1 MGIVIVTVKREV
13 VQLVAV
19 EVMAVVGAV
28 VGLIVI
34 EIEIDVVLL
43 TVLGLM
49 ELESASVDCSDDFSC
64 KRIGSCHWLY
74 NCKKH
79 SRLVVGKMVELI
91 LCNK

>member
-1 MGIVIVTVKREV
+1 MGIVIVTVKRE

-34 EIEIDVVLL
+34 EIEIGVVLL

-79 SRLVVGKMVELI
+79 SRLVVGKMMELI